1 MHPFNLEAVLFH
13 LDPVPMSL
21 SQPSSQE
28 SWCAKTPSNTKE
40 VDKQTTLIKQRLERH
55 QSSSPTPIVE
65 ALNQLSKGAQVMAA
79 STALLQAQITTLQK
93 ADKAMH
99 VRRKR
104 TRKALVL
111 DKALSVSEVQAMGGY
126 EEVEAEIIEE
136 MPRPKKRRSRCSKCG
151 EEGHTCR
158 TCSN

>member
-1 MHPFNLEAVLFH
+1 LFH

-21 SQPSSQE
+21 SQPLSQE
-28 SWCAKTPSNTKE
+28 SWCAKTLSNTKE

-55 QSSSPTPIVE
+55 QSSSPTPILE
-65 ALNQLSKGAQVMAA
+65 ALDQLSKGAQVMAA
-79 STALLQAQITTLQK
+79 FAALQQAQITTLQK
-93 ADKAMH
+93 ANEAMH
-99 VRRKR
+99 VRRTR
-104 TRKALVL
+104 TRKALVS

-136 MPRPKKRRSRCSKCG
+136 MLRLKKRRSRCSKCG
-151 EEGHTCR
+151 KEGHTCR